1 MRKAIIYQFSL
12 PIESSRILRQQKLKT
27 RDGFLIHL
35 QENNFQGWG
44 EISPLPEFSVETL
57 EMLENHYKQTYMTG
71 ARVHQLKSAIFH
83 QWILGLVVRRLN

>member
-12 PIESSRILRQQKLKT
+12 PIESGMILRQRKLKT

-44 EISPLPEFSVETL
+44 EISPLPEFSIETL
-57 EMLENHYKQTYMTG
+57 EMARGSLQVDLYDWCQG
-71 ARVHQLKSAIFH
+71 ATVKECHIPSVDF
-83 QWILGLVVRRLN
+83 GLSCAQA